1 VVGKGRAWGVCVC
14 VVFIV
19 FWPRRCVWEV
29 KTWWVNKRFRTW
41 PSSTA
46 CGLFSKA
53 SRDIVANRGP
63 SPTRSRSVSQCAVLR
78 LAVTL
83 KPTPT
88 LQTRIP
94 QRPCHTQKRAIR
106 HLSQT
111 HTDSAAARGLWKH
124 SESS

>member
-1 VVGKGRAWGVCVC
+1 VC

-29 KTWWVNKRFRTW
+29 TWWVNKRFRTW